1 MKLYIANDT
10 CSRAAQLVAHE
21 LSIEHE
27 LVHFDVT
34 NKSTSNGED
43 FAAINPL
50 LYVPVLKLEN
60 DNNDVLSETII
71 IASYLADQHPEEGL
85 IPLPGTLERAKVDE
99 FLVFLATEIAQKHI
113 PLMRKLMTEEGI
125 LFNSNKLLGA
135 YKRLDDQLA
144 DGRPY
149 LFGDKLTV
157 PDAYAWATLWNSR
170 SGVNI
175 DHLENIAS
183 WKARVDAR
191 PAAIKTLK
199 EESDIVALHKAQLEA
214 HAS

>member
-1 MKLYIANDT
+1 MPILPTTYLGYATLKLYIANDT

-34 NKSTSNGED
+34 NKGTSNGED

-50 LYVPVLKLEN
+50 LYVRVPVLKLEN

-71 IASYLADQHPEEGL
+71 IASHLADHHPEEGL
-85 IPLPGTLERAKVDE
+85 SPLPGTMERAKMDQ

-135 YKRLDDQLA
+135 YRRLDDQLA
-144 DGRPY
+144 DGGPY

-175 DHLENIAS
+175 DRLENIAF

-191 PAAIKTLK
+191 PAGIKTLK
-199 EESDIVALHKAQLEA
+199 E
-214 HAS
+214 